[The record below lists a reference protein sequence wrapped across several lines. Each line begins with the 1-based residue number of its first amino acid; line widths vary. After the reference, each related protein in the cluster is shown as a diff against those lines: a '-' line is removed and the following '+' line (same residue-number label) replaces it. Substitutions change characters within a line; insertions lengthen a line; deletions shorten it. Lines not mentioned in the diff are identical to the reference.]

1 MKAVMFHGPGEPLT
15 IETVDDPTPGPDDLI
30 LKVKDC
36 GICGS
41 DLHMTKPGSM
51 AYPPKTVMGHEF
63 AGEVYEVGKNVR
75 DRWKVGMKACA
86 LPILACGVCPA
97 CRGGASLQCED
108 GAYIGLGQNS
118 GAYAE
123 FVRVRASQS
132 AELAGAVSYRQGA
145 LVEPLAVGLHA
156 LRSAKL
162 EPGAAILIV
171 GAGPIGLSLALWAR
185 FLGVRHIVVSERAPE
200 RIDMAARFGAT
211 DMVNPSSDVGQ
222 QFRKVTGKPP
232 DAVFDCVGAPG
243 MLAHCISLAPP
254 QGTIV
259 AVGVCDQPDTFV
271 PATALFKELTLRF
284 VLGYRR
290 PDFDFIIDMF
300 RSERL
305 DAEAMITDIVTFD
318 AFPKAFE
325 ALRTPGHQCKVM
337 LEPA

>member
-171 GAGPIGLSLALWAR
+171 GA
-185 FLGVRHIVVSERAPE
+185 
-200 RIDMAARFGAT
+200 
-211 DMVNPSSDVGQ
+211 
-222 QFRKVTGKPP
+222 
-232 DAVFDCVGAPG
+232 PG

-254 QGTIV
+254 QGIIM